1 MHMVGWL
8 NPGRTQIQILSLLA
22 LMLLATIPQSRAQDA
37 PPPVTVARPIVRDVV
52 EDDEFVGRFEAVE
65 DVTIRSRIG
74 GYLDSIHFRDG
85 GLVKKGDL
93 LFTIDQR
100 PFQTALTQAQAQLEV
115 AKTSLD
121 FADAQYKRAEK
132 LVSQGNIPVATLDD
146 RRREYLAAL
155 ALHNGANAAVTRAQL
170 DLEYTEISAPID
182 GRIGRYLVSAGNL
195 VQADLTI
202 LTTIVSLNPINF
214 YFDVDER
221 QLLAYARDARKR
233 NQTLQEGAGALDVRV
248 ELSDGVELPTTGKL
262 DFAENRVD
270 SATGTLRLRA
280 KFPNPDYILQP
291 GLFGRIHVPGS
302 LPYKGILI
310 PDEAVAADQDR
321 RIVYVVDGSGVVSA
335 KPIRLGPRLHGYR
348 VVREGLTG
356 EETIVINGLMR
367 VRPGAKVTPQLV
379 TLPPENVVGFSAP

>member
-1 MHMVGWL
+1 MSMVGRL
-8 NPGRTQIQILSLLA
+8 SSGRRQIQNLFLLA
-22 LMLLATIPQSRAQDA
+22 FVLLAAIPQSRAQDA
-37 PPPVTVARPIVRDVV
+37 APAVTVAKPIVRDVI

-65 DVTIRSRIG
+65 DVTIRSRVG

-85 GLVKKGDL
+85 SLIKRGDL

-100 PFQTALTQAQAQLEV
+100 PFQTALTQAKAQLEV
-115 AKTSLD
+115 AGTSLD
-121 FADAQYKRAEK
+121 FADAQFKRAEK

-155 ALHNGANAAVTRAQL
+155 ALNNGANAAVTRAEL
-170 DLEYTEISAPID
+170 DLEYTEIRAPLA
-182 GRIGRYLVSAGNL
+182 GRIDRQLVSAGNL
-195 VQADLTI
+195 VQADQTI
-202 LTTIVSLNPINF
+202 LTTIVSLDPINF

-233 NQTLQEGAGALDVRV
+233 NQTLQQGAGALDVRV

-321 RIVYVVDGSGVVSA
+321 RIVYVVDASGVVSA
-335 KPIRLGPRLHGYR
+335 KPIRLGPKLHGYR

-356 EETIVINGLMR
+356 DETIVIKGLMR
-367 VRPGAKVTPQLV
+367 VRPGAKVTPQMV

>member
-1 MHMVGWL
+1 MRNVRAVMQMKWL
-8 NPGRTQIQILSLLA
+8 PLA
-22 LMLLATIPQSRAQDA
+22 LVILVASPLHAQDA
-37 PPPVTVARPIVRDVV
+37 APPSVTVAKPIVRDVI

-65 DVTIRSRIG
+65 DVTIRSRVG
-74 GYLDSIHFRDG
+74 GYLDAIHFRDG
-85 GLVKKGDL
+85 AFVKKGDL

-100 PFQTALTQAQAQLEV
+100 PFQTALTQANAQLEV

-121 FADAQYKRAEK
+121 FADVQYKRAEK
-132 LVSQGNIPVATLDD
+132 GNIPVATLDD

-170 DLEYTEISAPID
+170 DLEYTEIRAPIA
-182 GRIGRYLVSAGNL
+182 GRIGRYLVSSGNL
-195 VQADLTI
+195 VQADQTV
-202 LTTIVSLNPINF
+202 LTTIVSLDPINF

-221 QLLAYARDARKR
+221 QLLAYARDARQR
-233 NQTLQEGAGALDVRV
+233 RQSLQEGAGALDVRV
-248 ELSDGVELPTTGKL
+248 NLSDGIELPTTGKL

-280 KFPNPDYILQP
+280 KFPNPDFILQP
-291 GLFGRIHVPGS
+291 GLFGTIHVPGS

-321 RIVYVVDGSGVVSA
+321 RIVYVVDAAGAVSA

-356 EETIVINGLMR
+356 DETIVINGLMR

>member
-1 MHMVGWL
+1 M
-8 NPGRTQIQILSLLA
+8 
-22 LMLLATIPQSRAQDA
+22 
-37 PPPVTVARPIVRDVV
+37 
-52 EDDEFVGRFEAVE
+52 
-65 DVTIRSRIG
+65 
-74 GYLDSIHFRDG
+74 
-85 GLVKKGDL
+85 
-93 LFTIDQR
+93 
-100 PFQTALTQAQAQLEV
+100 
-115 AKTSLD
+115 
-121 FADAQYKRAEK
+121 
-132 LVSQGNIPVATLDD
+132 SQGNIPVATLDD

-195 VQADLTI
+195 VQADQTV
-202 LTTIVSLNPINF
+202 LTTIVSLDPINF

-233 NQTLQEGAGALDVRV
+233 NKTLQEGAGALDVRV

-280 KFPNPDYILQP
+280 KFPNPDYVLQP

-321 RIVYVVDGSGVVSA
+321 RIVYVVDPTGLVSA
-335 KPIRLGPRLHGYR
+335 KPVRLGPRLHGYR

-356 EETIVINGLMR
+356 DETIVINGLMR
-367 VRPGAKVTPQLV
+367 VRPGAKVTPQEV
-379 TLPPENVVGFSAP
+379 KLPPENVVGFSAP